1 MLLWGLRLA
10 LGLRGGAQHL
20 PNRLRVKTACRQKAH
35 LPCALFGAV
44 GCHAEAALPHGL
56 GALELRRAQ
65 HLHLGAHQC
74 FIQPLVAQLLGQALH
89 TQAGT
94 APVYVRLG
102 HPRLVNEPL
111 GLQLVEQRL
120 MALDIQAE
128 IRSVDA
134 AAGLDYW
141 VYLAP
146 LASRQASLRQ
156 LKELQARKI
165 DSYIITQGD
174 LANGISLGI
183 FPRSDS
189 AESVMLR
196 LRDAGYEP
204 LLRELPRAQRSFWVR
219 IAPESRRLA
228 DDVMPQLV
236 MDFQDLQ
243 HQIMPC
249 ESVAT
254 GQ

>member
-1 MLLWGLRLA
+1 MRWFFLLLLVLNLFYYVWHQQQA
-10 LGLRGGAQHL
+10 
-20 PNRLRVKTACRQKAH
+20 PLRVKEVE
-35 LPCALFGAV
+35 PMALYQGAQQ
-44 GCHAEAALPHGL
+44 G
-56 GALELRRAQ
+56 
-65 HLHLGAHQC
+65 LHLLDAADRAKVRPESPSPSVAVQGETCLYLGSFQQEEGARQ
-74 FIQPLVAQLLGQALH
+74 
-89 TQAGT
+89 
-94 APVYVRLG
+94 
-102 HPRLVNEPL
+102 
-111 GLQLVEQRL
+111 VEQRL
-120 MALDIQAE
+120 MALDIQAQV
-128 IRSVDA
+128 RSVDA

-219 IAPESRRLA
+219 VAPESRRLA
-228 DDVMPQLV
+228 DDALPQLAA
-236 MDFQDLQ
+236 DFRELQ

-249 ESVAT
+249 ENVASAR
-254 GQ
+254 

>member
-1 MLLWGLRLA
+1 FQQEE
-10 LGLRGGAQHL
+10 GA
-20 PNRLRVKTACRQKAH
+20 RQ
-35 LPCALFGAV
+35 
-44 GCHAEAALPHGL
+44 
-56 GALELRRAQ
+56 
-65 HLHLGAHQC
+65 
-74 FIQPLVAQLLGQALH
+74 
-89 TQAGT
+89 
-94 APVYVRLG
+94 
-102 HPRLVNEPL
+102 
-111 GLQLVEQRL
+111 VEQRL

-128 IRSVDA
+128 VRAVDA

-189 AESVMLR
+189 AESVMHR

-204 LLRELPRAQRSFWVR
+204 MLRELPRAQRSYWVR

-228 DDVMPQLV
+228 DDAMPRLV
-236 MDFQDLQ
+236 VDFQDLQ

-249 ESVAT
+249 EGVAT
-254 GQ
+254 AR

>member
-1 MLLWGLRLA
+1 MRWFFLLLLVLNLFYYVWHQQQAPLRVKEVEPMLLYQGGQQGLRLLDA
-10 LGLRGGAQHL
+10 ADRAKVR
-20 PNRLRVKTACRQKAH
+20 P
-35 LPCALFGAV
+35 
-44 GCHAEAALPHGL
+44 EAP
-56 GALELRRAQ
+56 
-65 HLHLGAHQC
+65 
-74 FIQPLVAQLLGQALH
+74 QPSLVAQGETCLYLGSFQQEDGAR
-89 TQAGT
+89 Q
-94 APVYVRLG
+94 
-102 HPRLVNEPL
+102 
-111 GLQLVEQRL
+111 VEQRL
-120 MALDIQAE
+120 MALDIQAQV
-128 IRSVDA
+128 RAVDA

-189 AESVMLR
+189 AESVMQR

-228 DDVMPQLV
+228 DDALPQLAS
-236 MDFQDLQ
+236 DFKALQ

-249 ESVAT
+249 ENVAT
-254 GQ
+254 AQ